1 MHPMGFS
8 ETTCSLMDPKLRYR
22 LRKT

>member
-1 MHPMGFS
+1 MNPMGFS
-8 ETTCSLMDPKLRYR
+8 ETTCSLMDPKLRYH